1 MASSLPLDA
10 ADRAILRELVRD
22 GRARVQ
28 DIAARVHLSRP
39 TASDR
44 MRRLERRRVIT
55 GYRAE
60 VDLAAVGLPVL
71 AFVALRLDDRHT
83 PDWLDAVTGTP
94 EVLEAHHVTGQ
105 DCILAKIAARD
116 VSHLEELVAGLARHG
131 TTTTSIVFSTP
142 VRPRLTVPE
151 S

>member
-1 MASSLPLDA
+1 MTSSGLDA
-10 ADRAILRELVRD
+10 SDRAVLRELVD
-22 GRARVQ
+22 HGRARVQ

-39 TASDR
+39 TVSDR
-44 MRRLERRRVIT
+44 IRRLERRGVVT

-60 VDLAAVGLPVL
+60 VDLVAVGLPVL
-71 AFVALRLDDRHT
+71 AFVSLRLDDRHA
-83 PDWLDAVTGTP
+83 PDWLDTVTGTP
-94 EVLEAHHVTGQ
+94 EVLEAHHVTGA

-116 VSHLEELVAGLARHG
+116 VSHLEQLVSGLARHG

-142 VRPRLTVPE
+142 VAPRFTVPE